1 MDQYINAHNMLSYN
15 DVDCYMLYI
24 HLNNGAQSMC
34 VYQHSAVGVYCGC
47 LVYSSEK
54 IEKDREILVKN

>member
-1 MDQYINAHNMLSYN
+1 MLSYN

-24 HLNNGAQSMC
+24 HLNNGAQSMR